1 MSLDCV
7 LCRGREKRDSVS
19 GRCEAG
25 TSEELSHSEGSRDT
39 NSVPILMHKVNQLKK
54 VSSDISLY
62 ETVIRKINDYN
73 MKGT

>member
-19 GRCEAG
+19 RRCEARI
-25 TSEELSHSEGSRDT
+25 SQELSHSEGSRDT
-39 NSVPILMHKVNQLKK
+39 NSVSIPVPKVNQLKK

>member
-19 GRCEAG
+19 RRCEARI
-25 TSEELSHSEGSRDT
+25 SQELSHSEGSHDT
-39 NSVPILMHKVNQLKK
+39 NSVSIPVPKVNQLKK